1 MHVTKWAWGCV
12 KIIAIDYAG
21 GMNVKTKLPLPA
33 LRVLGWL
40 AFAALLAATALT
52 LWLPT
57 GEIPSDSSR
66 FSYSLFTPAPFTRYI
81 WIVICA
87 GQLLFLL
94 HQSGL
99 WRRGAHDALTERVGL
114 LPTLA
119 NALGGAGLLLW
130 ACQRSLAALAVLAAA
145 LLTLAAVHRRV
156 GEPEDRRDRW
166 LTQVPF
172 RLYLGWA
179 SVSAMACAAA
189 VLAQGGFPVLGLP
202 EDIWAALLVAFAA
215 VLGVA
220 MLLRHRDFPF
230 AAAMAWALLGIFIR
244 HTMALDG
251 IYSSVAL
258 TSLLGLMA
266 VAGGIAYAFF
276 QGKR

>member
-1 MHVTKWAWGCV
+1 M
-12 KIIAIDYAG
+12 
-21 GMNVKTKLPLPA
+21 KTKLPLPA
-33 LRVLGWL
+33 LPVLGWL
-40 AFAALLAATALT
+40 AFAALLAGTALA

-66 FSYSLFTPAPFTRYI
+66 FSLFTPAPFTRYI

-114 LPTLA
+114 LPALA

-130 ACQRSLAALAVLAAA
+130 ACRRPLTALAVLAA
-145 LLTLAAVHRRV
+145 LLVTLITLHRRI
-156 GEPEDRRDRW
+156 GEPAERRSRW
-166 LTQVPF
+166 LAQVPF

-189 VLAQGGFPVLGLP
+189 VLAQAGFPGLGLP